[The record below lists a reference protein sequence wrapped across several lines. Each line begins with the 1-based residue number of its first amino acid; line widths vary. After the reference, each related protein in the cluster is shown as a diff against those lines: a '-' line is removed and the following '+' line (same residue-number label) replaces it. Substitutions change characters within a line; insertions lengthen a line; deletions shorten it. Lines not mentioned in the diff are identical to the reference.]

1 VFDNLK
7 EYFYKQNGTKE
18 LASTRIVYK
27 HTNKPLTHILHE
39 DTVRFSG
46 DQNGEIYFEIA
57 NHSEFHLTIDN
68 LNTNKNKI
76 NKIYLLRPFETII
89 IERNE
94 VLGCVM
100 ILEEYITD
108 KGKPLMF
115 TDERSRCFGII
126 KIGFDRVFGE
136 TSSREIGYYWKYPI
150 PETVCKRT
158 EIDGIGNTSRAL
170 LTAGRTLEQIRFK
183 ETTISEKLYAFINF
197 DFGLTYGFWA

>member
-136 TSSREIGYYWKYPI
+136 TSSREIGYYWKFLFKKPSVKERRLMELVIHLVHCLRLDEHLNKSDSKKQQYLRNYMP
-150 PETVCKRT
+150 
-158 EIDGIGNTSRAL
+158 L
-170 LTAGRTLEQIRFK
+170 LIL
-183 ETTISEKLYAFINF
+183 IS
-197 DFGLTYGFWA
+197 D